1 MNIKT
6 FEALKEA
13 KDTLNSLLGE
23 FRTGKIVGER
33 LRKELKHIQKQITI
47 ISENQ

>member
-6 FEALKEA
+6 FDAVKEA

-23 FRTGKIVGER
+23 FSTGKIVGAR
-33 LRKELKHIQKQITI
+33 LKKELEHIQKQITI
-47 ISENQ
+47 ISENN